1 MKKLPS
7 SFILPT
13 SSFILLCAFSLF
25 ALAPLTAPGY
35 FVFAHDARHS
45 VYFLQMFDQSVRD
58 GAWFPRWAA
67 DMVFGYGYPLWLILA
82 PLPFFAGEAFHLVG
96 FDFVSSVKIVDGLGM
111 FLSALT
117 MYLFASRILGRNAA
131 LVAAI
136 AYEYIPYHL
145 VDLYVRASQAE
156 LVSFV
161 FPPLIF
167 FGFHQLAATQ
177 KTKYIPIAALA
188 YAGLILAHISM
199 AAIWTPVIGAYLVFL
214 LGVIASKAK
223 QSLNSRV
230 ETPALQRTQSGA
242 IVASSRKTLL
252 AMTHHP
258 HALRFTFYSFLSIT
272 LALALSAI
280 FLLPVLFEQRY
291 LTTNPL
297 IGGFFNYRKHFLSA
311 SQLLSPFWGYGYAGE
326 NGNDQFS
333 LQLGLLPVLFAVIA
347 IFARATARRDVRNH
361 ITFFAF
367 LTLVLI
373 GAMLP
378 LSAPLWEPVAG
389 IIGFVQF
396 PWRLLIVTS
405 FTLAFL
411 CGAALDAFVVRAAQP
426 ASATAWEPSPAVL
439 AIILLFVT
447 ANYSYTSPQSTDAI
461 FNYDT
466 QMEFEVKYREL
477 LGDTIWMEPGKRPES
492 SPLVEQYLAGQGLQ
506 KAVGLGEGARV
517 ETIRHGGQSDDVRVD
532 AIAPTRVM
540 ILTRFFP
547 GWTATLDGAP
557 IAIEPYGEQGLI
569 ATRDPVPSGTHI
581 LKLRFEDTAYRQ
593 LGAIVSALALVIAV
607 VWLRRARTT

>member
-1 MKKLPS
+1 
-7 SFILPT
+7 
-13 SSFILLCAFSLF
+13 
-25 ALAPLTAPGY
+25 
-35 FVFAHDARHS
+35 
-45 VYFLQMFDQSVRD
+45 MFDQSVRD

-96 FDFVSSVKIVDGLGM
+96 FDFVASVKIVDGLAM
-111 FLSALT
+111 FCSALT
-117 MYLFASRILGRNAA
+117 MYLFASRVLGKNAA

-167 FGFHQLAATQ
+167 YAFHQLNATRN
-177 KTKYIPIAALA
+177 TKYIPIAALA

-199 AAIWTPVIGAYLVFL
+199 AAIWTPVIGAYILFVCLASEGSEHASLAEGRNLIVHAAYRL
-214 LGVIASKAK
+214 L
-223 QSLNSRV
+223 
-230 ETPALQRTQSGA
+230 PAA
-242 IVASSRKTLL
+242 
-252 AMTHHP
+252 
-258 HALRFTFYSFLSIT
+258 LSIF
-272 LALALSAI
+272 LALALAAV

-291 LTTNPL
+291 LTTDPL

-333 LQLGLLPVLFAVIA
+333 LQLGLLPVLLALLALYV
-347 IFARATARRDVRNH
+347 ARGIIRKH
-361 ITFFAF
+361 ILFFAA

-373 GAMLP
+373 LAMLP
-378 LSAPLWEPVAG
+378 ISAPLWEPFAG

-411 CGAALDAFVVRAAQP
+411 SGAAMHAFPEILAERP
-426 ASATAWEPSPAVL
+426 PTPAVL
-439 AIILLFVT
+439 VIILLFLV
-447 ANYSYTSPQSTDAI
+447 ANYSYTSPQYTDAV
-461 FNYDT
+461 FNYQT

-506 KAVGLGEGARV
+506 KAVALGEGARV
-517 ETIRHGGQSDDVRVD
+517 ETIRHRGQSDDVRVE

-540 ILTRFFP
+540 ILTRYFP

-557 IAIEPYGEQGLI
+557 ITIEPYGEQGLI

-581 LKLRFEDTAYRQ
+581 LKLRFEDTVYRQ
-593 LGAIVSALALVIAV
+593 IGAVVSAIALVV
-607 VWLRRARTT
+607 VVAWLRLAA